1 MDKKLILSSSP
12 HIGST
17 FTTKRIMQ
25 SVVIALVPATL
36 ASVIVFG
43 LYPLVVIALSIGSAV
58 GAEYLYC
65 KGSGQPIT
73 IGDWS
78 AVVTGLLLALNLPP
92 VLPLFVPIIGSVF
105 AIIVVKMIF
114 GGLGKNFANPAIT
127 ARIFLL
133 LAFASY
139 MTKFVAPVDYSQG
152 FFTAFT
158 KYFHG
163 FGVNIDA
170 FTSATPLVEYEASIA
185 LGKICP
191 WCSFKSL
198 LLGTVGGSMGE
209 VSAIAL
215 ILGGVYLIVTKV
227 IDWKIPVIY
236 LASIMLFTLLFYP
249 SASFV
254 PTSILTG
261 GVMLGAFFMLTDY
274 STSPN
279 TPLGVII
286 YATGAGLLTV
296 IIRRFGGYPEGV
308 SFAILLMNLVAVI
321 LDKYIVPVR
330 FGQVKEKKSLFKKKE
345 AKVEKV

>member
-1 MDKKLILSSSP
+1 MNKKLLISSSP
-12 HIGST
+12 HTSST

-25 SVVIALVPATL
+25 SVVIALMPATI

-43 LYPLVVIALSIGSAV
+43 LYPLLVIALSIGSAV

-65 KGSGQPIT
+65 KGAKLPLSID
-73 IGDWS
+73 DWS

-92 VLPLFVPIIGSVF
+92 VLPLFVPIIGSAF

-127 ARIFLL
+127 ARIFLV
-133 LAFASY
+133 LAFAGY

-152 FFTAFT
+152 IFTALT

-170 FTSATPLVEYEASIA
+170 YTAATPLADYEKGIA
-185 LGKICP
+185 IGKICP
-191 WCSFKSL
+191 WCSIKKLF
-198 LLGTVGGSMGE
+198 LGTVGGSMGE
-209 VSAIAL
+209 ISALAL

-236 LASIMLFTLLFYP
+236 LVSILLFTWILYP
-249 SASFV
+249 GVSFV

-261 GVMLGAFFMLTDY
+261 GVMLAAFFMLTDY

-286 YATGAGLLTV
+286 YSLGAGLITV
-296 IIRRFGGYPEGV
+296 IIRRFGGYVEGV
-308 SFAILLMNLVAVI
+308 SFAVLLMNFVAVI
-321 LDKYIVPVR
+321 LDKYIVPPR
-330 FGQVKEKKSLFKKKE
+330 FGQVKEKKALLKKKE
-345 AKVEKV
+345 AQGEKV